1 MSPPLLSSAAVPICN
16 GLERHRP
23 LCSDTAFLKVSHSQ
37 SVPAAPRLIK
47 EKRHVGRRQEFLD
60 VRRMRDQARASAA
73 ALPEMRAANATDPAN
88 RAVRR
93 IARACYV

>member
-1 MSPPLLSSAAVPICN
+1 MQ
-16 GLERHRP
+16 RHRP
-23 LCSDTAFLKVSHSQ
+23 VAAATAFSTSVIEQ
-37 SVPAAPRLIK
+37 SVPALPRLIK

-93 IARACYV
+93 IARAFHV